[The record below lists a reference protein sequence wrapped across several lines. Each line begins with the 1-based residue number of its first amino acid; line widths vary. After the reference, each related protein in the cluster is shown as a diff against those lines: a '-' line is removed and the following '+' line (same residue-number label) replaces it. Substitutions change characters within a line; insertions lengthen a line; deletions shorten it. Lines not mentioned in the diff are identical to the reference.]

1 MEPETTIRTG
11 RHRKAIR
18 VGKPKNTTKKM
29 KSFKIISLFILVLTI
44 FTTSC
49 KKDET
54 KVFSKSEILTAHP
67 WKKVSFTANAVSYL
81 ADFEKDDIITFS
93 TNGTI
98 TLNPGLI
105 KSDNN
110 DVGLSGT
117 WSLSDDGLSLTINES
132 EDGIHFSEFTVKVTE
147 LSLSK
152 LATSN
157 EYDDKQ
163 GHWIDITIYAPI

>member
-1 MEPETTIRTG
+1 MPKSLTS
-11 RHRKAIR
+11 RKT
-18 VGKPKNTTKKM
+18 KNTTKKM
-29 KSFKIISLFILVLTI
+29 KSLKFFSLLILVLTI
-44 FTTSC
+44 LTTSC

-54 KVFSKSEILTAHP
+54 KVYSKSEILTAHP
-67 WKKVSFTANAVSYL
+67 WKKVSFTANGVSDL

-105 KSDNN
+105 KADNN

-117 WSLSDDGLSLTINES
+117 WSLSDDGLYLTINES
-132 EDGIHFSEFTVKVTE
+132 EDGIHFSEYTVKVTE

-152 LATSN
+152 LAISY